1 MQTIPKVN
9 NEKSEEEKEL
19 CSSPPRMHS
28 PLVKQVSVFLP
39 TISRTL
45 EEDGEQEEEEMPLF
59 PCAPAPLY
67 KQLGIPFIDEITQ
80 EDIQY
85 NDRLR
90 SILNYGEDEV
100 DIDEVDKDEVDIDE
114 DELFSCRYNQ
124 DQPLH
129 RFVSVQT
136 VDEITQE
143 DKEYNEHV
151 RNTEKS
157 LNEKYKM

>member
-1 MQTIPKVN
+1 
-9 NEKSEEEKEL
+9 
-19 CSSPPRMHS
+19 
-28 PLVKQVSVFLP
+28 
-39 TISRTL
+39 
-45 EEDGEQEEEEMPLF
+45 MPLF
-59 PCAPAPLY
+59 PCAPALLY

-90 SILNYGEDEV
+90 SILNYGEDKV
-100 DIDEVDKDEVDIDE
+100 DRDKVDRDEVDRDE

-129 RFVSVQT
+129 RFVSVPT

>member
-1 MQTIPKVN
+1 MQSFPKLN
-9 NEKSEEEKEL
+9 IENTQEEV
-19 CSSPPRMHS
+19 CPSPPRMHS

-45 EEDGEQEEEEMPLF
+45 EEHGEEEEEEIPRFPLV
-59 PCAPAPLY
+59 PAPLY
-67 KQLGIPFIDEITQ
+67 KQLGISFIDEVTQ

-90 SILNYGEDEV
+90 SILNYGNEEDEV
-100 DIDEVDKDEVDIDE
+100 DKDE

-124 DQPLH
+124 EQPLH
-129 RFVSVQT
+129 RFVSVPT

-143 DKEYNEHV
+143 DKEYNDHI
-151 RNTEKS
+151 RKTEKC
-157 LNEKYKM
+157 LNEKI